1 MVDLNNLRSQ
11 TPSRSSSRR
20 VQASRITSSE
30 PPAGPKRSGLLDSVD
45 LSSLKR
51 KRPASQKAEHVAP
64 TSTRTL
70 RARSSQHKPSET
82 SKRSGSATANTS
94 TATPAKGASSS
105 ANKPKRKRAR
115 TASPS
120 LLPAKEVP
128 QKPTRKS
135 TGTAPARP
143 KDHTTNTGLLT
154 PAWSAEFQSSA
165 TTNLSQ
171 GEKNVKGLRA
181 PLASLPSKSI
191 DKGKGKGKA
200 REVEN
205 QAGPSADE
213 DNDIHGSQRT
223 EQTASARGTKRR
235 KISSPA
241 ISLPGSPSQ
250 ACSSPEIDA
259 EDADSDLSFHM
270 LDIPEVA
277 ALPWLPQEPSSPVR
291 ASGGPEASLY
301 VPPGVLHLIENM
313 KHALAM
319 ETTARHNAEA
329 RYAEEVRRRLDAE
342 CAAAELAEENRLL
355 EREAK
360 AWSSAAAETFADAFA
375 QAFATSVSPART
387 GDADAAT
394 AAQHALRDIEQAIAL
409 AFPLNAESLV
419 AALVPALTLTEG
431 KGKGKVRDVE
441 RDTRELSPSVTEEPA
456 ATLERPTLSRA
467 SPRQMPSAS
476 VPSRSGGS

>member
-1 MVDLNNLRSQ
+1 MRVLNF
-11 TPSRSSSRR
+11 
-20 VQASRITSSE
+20 
-30 PPAGPKRSGLLDSVD
+30 
-45 LSSLKR
+45 
-51 KRPASQKAEHVAP
+51 
-64 TSTRTL
+64 TL
-70 RARSSQHKPSET
+70 HLAQHEPSET

-120 LLPAKEVP
+120 PLPAKEVP

-154 PAWSAEFQSSA
+154 PAWSAEFQDSA

-171 GEKNVKGLRA
+171 GEKNVKGSRA
-181 PLASLPSKSI
+181 PWASLPSKSI
-191 DKGKGKGKA
+191 DKGKGEA
-200 REVEN
+200 RGIEN

-213 DNDIHGSQRT
+213 ANDMRGSQRA
-223 EQTASARGTKRR
+223 EQTGSARATKRR

-375 QAFATSVSPART
+375 QAFAMSVSPART
-387 GDADAAT
+387 SDADAAT

-431 KGKGKVRDVE
+431 KGKGKMRDVE
-441 RDTRELSPSVTEEPA
+441 RDTRELSPSVTEESA
-456 ATLERPTLSRA
+456 ATPERPA
-467 SPRQMPSAS
+467 PPRQMPSAS